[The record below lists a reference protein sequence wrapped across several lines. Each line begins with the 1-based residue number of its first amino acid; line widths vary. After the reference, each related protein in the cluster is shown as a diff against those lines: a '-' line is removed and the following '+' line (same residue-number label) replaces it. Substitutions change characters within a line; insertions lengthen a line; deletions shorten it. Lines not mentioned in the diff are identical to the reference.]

1 MSEPRYEVNRF
12 TNVDAAEK
20 PAEMVAYLDDA
31 TRLAAEGKRASYL
44 ALGLQPGMHVLDV
57 GCGTGDDVRALAQ
70 IVGAQGR
77 ASGIDSSRTMIDQA
91 VARGVPGNVEFQ
103 CAPATAIPFAD
114 ASYDAARAERVFQ
127 HLEDPQTAASEI
139 YRVLKPGGTAMLI
152 DQDWETLVVAGAE
165 KSLTRRICNAF
176 TDRLTN
182 GWAGRNHAAV
192 LKRAG
197 FQDVQLLPTAIQLPF
212 APAMSLVLKIGVGY
226 AVETGIITAGEGATW
241 TADLQ
246 MAEERG
252 EFVCAFTM
260 FAALGRR

>member
-57 GCGTGDDVRALAQ
+57 GCGTGDDVRALAE
-70 IVGAQGR
+70 IVGPQGR
-77 ASGIDSSRTMIDQA
+77 AAGIDSSRTMIDQA
-91 VARGVPGNVEFQ
+91 LTRGTPENVEFR
-103 CAPATAIPFAD
+103 CAPASAIPFAD
-114 ASYDAARAERVFQ
+114 ASFDAARAERVFQ
-127 HLEDPQTAASEI
+127 HLENPDEAAHEI
-139 YRVLKPGGTAMLI
+139 RRILKPGGVAMLI
-152 DQDWETLVVAGAE
+152 DQDWETIVVAGAE

-176 TDRLTN
+176 TDHLAN
-182 GWAGRNHAAV
+182 GWAGRKHLAL
-192 LKRAG
+192 LKGAG
-197 FQDVQLLPTAIQLPF
+197 FHDVQVLPTAIQLPF
-212 APAMSLVLKIGVGY
+212 APAMALVLRIGVDY
-226 AVETGIITAGEGATW
+226 AVQTGIISAAEGATW

-252 EFVCAFTM
+252 EFFCAFTI
-260 FAALGRR
+260 FAALARR